1 MRRARLFH
9 TCIAAAVS
17 IVVASCGGGG
27 GANDQLSA
35 STTYTAAAAAGE
47 LVRYTLNTAAG
58 TYSYTIT
65 ESAYGLTGRQGSG
78 TLTKNSDGTYSPSGF
93 SGRIAVL
100 ESGLVLGAIAEDF
113 NNDGTTEVTP
123 FIGASNL
130 VTTAADAAGVYNF
143 ISRQC
148 ASFDSC
154 ANEYGTI
161 KVETSG
167 AWTSCAKGNLS
178 DSTPS
183 CLQSVTGN
191 VGSFESGTAKITLG
205 NSITTAGT
213 MFIFKDVTNR
223 QKALILDL
231 NGQSALGTGA
241 VFAATQ
247 ELPSSADGRWF
258 YTHSNGYS
266 GYVDVESTNYTDH
279 IVSANQTNSGSFT
292 LNQPWNGFVTT
303 GFGAILMPTG
313 SGLYAGYFP
322 NEGSMSVGLRP

>member
-1 MRRARLFH
+1 MRRARSFH

-17 IVVASCGGGG
+17 MGVASCGGGG
-27 GANDQLSA
+27 GPSGASSS

-47 LVRYTLNTAAG
+47 LVSYTLDTAAG

-93 SGRIAVL
+93 GGRIAVL

-130 VTTAADAAGVYNF
+130 VTTAAEAAGVYNF
-143 ISRQC
+143 ISRHC
-148 ASFDSC
+148 ASFNDC
-154 ANEYGTI
+154 AIDYGTI

-167 AWTSCAKGNLS
+167 AWASCVKGNLS

-183 CLQSVTGN
+183 CTQSVTGN

-205 NSITTAGT
+205 NSRTTAGT
-213 MFIFKDVTNR
+213 MFIFKDVTNG

-231 NGQSALGTGA
+231 NGQSDLGTGA

-258 YTHSNGYS
+258 YTHSNGLY
-266 GYVDVESTNYTDH
+266 GYVDVETTNYTDH
-279 IVSANQTNSGSFT
+279 IVSANEISDGSFT
-292 LNQPWNGFVTT
+292 PNQPWKGFVTT

-322 NEGSMSVGLRP
+322 SGESMSIGLRP